1 MTPAKFGDFLK
12 QVFHRGDLGDASSM
26 DGSLGKY
33 IITVVTVN
41 ISGVPCTVIV
51 SGYFTGQW
59 SARILVWKR
68 GLSQHDHLRPISL
81 CPVAN
86 TMRRNHRCRH
96 SLESGTANCGGLGH
110 SSPHNPKH
118 FAIAVCKLWTNFIV
132 YFCSSIVFPSHTMHK
147 NQCHSAN
154 IACCSLFPTKHN

>member
-1 MTPAKFGDFLK
+1 LTPAKFGDFLK

-86 TMRRNHRCRH
+86 TMRRNH
-96 SLESGTANCGGLGH
+96 SAGTVWKVARQT
-110 SSPHNPKH
+110 
-118 FAIAVCKLWTNFIV
+118 AAVWGTVVPITPNTL
-132 YFCSSIVFPSHTMHK
+132 
-147 NQCHSAN
+147 Q
-154 IACCSLFPTKHN
+154 